1 MNFDV
6 FYALLLFCFV
16 AGITPG
22 PNNMML
28 MSSGVNFGFRRTIP
42 HLMGVVIGFALMVA
56 LVGAGLDA
64 IFTAVPRLLPIM
76 RWAGA
81 AYMVWLAW
89 KIARSGPVKDGA
101 GVGNPLGFLGAAAF
115 QWINP
120 KGWAMAVS
128 ALTAYAVSPNYTL
141 SVIAVALTVLVV
153 AVPCSGVWVIFGSGM
168 RRWLS
173 DPVHVKPFNIG
184 MAILL
189 LASVIPVLWE

>member
-1 MNFDV
+1 MNLDI

-16 AGITPG
+16 AGVTPG

-42 HLMGVVIGFALMVA
+42 HLAGVVLGFALMVV
-56 LVGAGLDA
+56 LVGVGLDA
-64 IFTAVPRLLPIM
+64 IFTAVPKLLPIM

-81 AYMVWLAW
+81 VYMVWLAW
-89 KIARSGPVKDGA
+89 KIARSGPVEDAA
-101 GVGNPLGFLGAAAF
+101 GVGKPLGFLGAAAF

-128 ALTAYAVSPNYTL
+128 ALTAYAVSPNYTV
-141 SVIAVALTVLVV
+141 SVMVVALCVLVL
-153 AVPCSGVWVIFGSGM
+153 AVPCSGLWVLFGTGM

-173 DPVHVKPFNIG
+173 DPVHVKPFNYA

-189 LASVIPVLWE
+189 IVSVLPVLWE

>member
-42 HLMGVVIGFALMVA
+42 HLMGVVIGFSLMVA
-56 LVGAGLDA
+56 LVGVGLDA
-64 IFTAVPRLLPIM
+64 IFTAVPKLLPIM

-101 GVGNPLGFLGAAAF
+101 GVGKPLGFFGAAAF

-120 KGWAMAVS
+120 KGWAMAIG

-153 AVPCSGVWVIFGSGM
+153 AVPCSGVWIVFGSAL

-189 LASVIPVLWE
+189 LASVLPVLWE